1 MYGLI
6 MTTSAVD
13 VLLNGSPMAAF
24 AVFLIYLYKTQ
35 QARMDALVERFH
47 LQQEKIRKEYKDDV
61 NELRGRYDAVID
73 GQNTER
79 SRIKDSIEDRVKDLQ
94 QTLQTVHATCQALS
108 ISAEISKEEM
118 NALAQRVASVLKV
131 LKEMQDQEKIRE
143 IAKQALKENDGN

>member
-1 MYGLI
+1 MSGLI

-47 LQQEKIRKEYKDDV
+47 SQQEKIRKEYKDDV
-61 NELRGRYDAVID
+61 NELRVRYDAVID

-79 SRIKDSIEDRVKDLQ
+79 SRIKDSIEERVKSLQ
-94 QTLQTVHATCQALS
+94 QTLQTVHSTCQALS
-108 ISAEISKEEM
+108 ISAEVSKEEM
-118 NALAQRVASVLKV
+118 NALAQTVESVLAS
-131 LKEMQDQEKIRE
+131 LKEMQDQAKIRE
-143 IAKQALKENDGN
+143 IAKQVSQNNPQ